1 MENYFSD
8 KPITICDSKS
18 SSKKKKKNNQLDSV
32 CEEISK
38 LYSDLIIS
46 TTPINPPPQQPEQ
59 KEETHHSSMTQ
70 FPSYEHQNEDEE
82 EETNH
87 NHTQEMTSSS
97 TNSMSQPTA
106 DSGVEVATLWSYSQ
120 SATSDDLVVAVGPFL
135 CAILN
140 RLEHLL
146 SNSLQINFLVTGI
159 FARLAFYP
167 QLLLRSFLL
176 NNSLVLQP
184 NVKSL
189 IQVLGNVKY
198 KIDACSRTYNNF
210 SLLYLRAKV
219 NLVKRLADNNSIRVK
234 NTSLKSSP
242 SSNFSNQT
250 QSQTTPP
257 TSKKKLIVDRILSIF
272 KPESKEN
279 GPSMSQPNQKPTNNV
294 TLSDIST
301 PTVELDLD
309 EAKMKYIIFKEIFC

>member
-8 KPITICDSKS
+8 KPVNICDTKSSSS

-46 TTPINPPPQQPEQ
+46 TTPINPSSQQLEQ
-59 KEETHHSSMTQ
+59 KEETHSSMTQ
-70 FPSYEHQNEDEE
+70 FPSYEHQNEEE
-82 EETNH
+82 EETAIEEET

-242 SSNFSNQT
+242 SSTFSNQT

-272 KPESKEN
+272 KPEIKEN
-279 GPSMSQPNQKPTNNV
+279 GPSMSQPNQKPTNSV

-309 EAKMKYIIFKEIFC
+309 EAKMK

>member
-1 MENYFSD
+1 M
-8 KPITICDSKS
+8 
-18 SSKKKKKNNQLDSV
+18 DSV

-46 TTPINPPPQQPEQ
+46 TTPNNSQPQQPEQ
-59 KEETHHSSMTQ
+59 KEETHSSMTQ
-70 FPSYEHQNEDEE
+70 FPSYDHQNEEE
-82 EETNH
+82 EETAIEEEN

-242 SSNFSNQT
+242 SSTFSNQT

-279 GPSMSQPNQKPTNNV
+279 GPSMSQPNQKPTNSV

-309 EAKMKYIIFKEIFC
+309 EAKMK